1 MMFTNQ
7 AGTQSAARNHI
18 LRLAQP
24 LFWLLDELSPELK
37 SLARLDALKS
47 EARVRLATFKAASHA
62 AGLKADGVEAVH
74 YCFCAAMDQA
84 GSRVRGR
91 ANSLRGAWLQPGLLA
106 ELYGENSAG
115 HRCRAWI
122 ATLQQAPNVFR
133 DALEVLG
140 QLIDRGL
147 HDEYGAPL
155 PKPELARQST
165 EAPVPM
171 AAPTAAPNPIP
182 VPSAADS
189 GPKMFFVH
197 EEPQKRSRAPVVITA
212 IVAVLAVVLA
222 LVAYFQ
228 HRANQALAGKVEQL
242 STQVATVE
250 SAQSDALAHLVVSAD
265 LGFAPGRAELT
276 PMLVRQLDGLAT
288 ALAATRGTIK
298 IVGHTDD
305 SLGPKGSLESNLA
318 LSEARAMAVGRYL
331 HGRGIAMSRMT
342 IIGRGAQDPVGDN
355 RTAAGRALNR
365 RVEIML
371 DRLRD
376 AAS

>member
-1 MMFTNQ
+1 MG
-7 AGTQSAARNHI
+7 APSKNHL

-24 LFWLLDELSPELK
+24 LFWLLDELSPELE

-47 EARVRLATFKAASHA
+47 EARARLATYKAASHA
-62 AGLKADGVEAVH
+62 AGHKADGVEAVH

-122 ATLQQAPNVFR
+122 ATLLQAPNVFG

-147 HDEYGAPL
+147 RDEYGAPL
-155 PKPELARQST
+155 PRPEPARHST
-165 EAPVPM
+165 AVPVPL
-171 AAPTAAPNPIP
+171 AAAAAVPSPIP
-182 VPSAADS
+182 VLSAADP

-197 EEPQKRSRAPVVITA
+197 EEPQKRSRAPVVIAA
-212 IVAVLAVVLA
+212 IVAVLAVMLA
-222 LVAYFQ
+222 LVVYLQ
-228 HRANQALAGKVEQL
+228 HRANQALTDKVNQL
-242 STQVATVE
+242 STQVASVE
-250 SAQSDALAHLVVSAD
+250 SAQSDALAHMVVSAD

-276 PMLVRQLDGLAT
+276 SMLARQLDQLAT
-288 ALAATRGTIK
+288 ALATTRGVIK

-305 SLGPKGSLESNLA
+305 SPGPKGSLESNLA

-331 HGRGIAMSRMT
+331 HGRGIAMGRMV
-342 IIGRGAQDPVGDN
+342 IIGRGAQDPIGDN

-365 RVEIML
+365 RVEITL